1 MKVAVVGAGS
11 VGCYYGGL
19 LACAGHAVTLIGRA
33 SHVAAIQARGLILE
47 TAAGRRTVSLDAT
60 TEIDGVAGAEVVLIC
75 VKSGDTE
82 AAGRGLVPVLPSGA
96 AVLSLQNGV
105 DNADRL
111 CAVLGRDVV
120 PVAVYVATEMAGP
133 GHVRH
138 LGRGD
143 LMIGAGPAS
152 AAVAAA
158 FRAAGIPSTVSPNA
172 VDALWSKLVLN
183 CAYNALSA
191 VTRLP
196 YGRLLGVAGVPAVMA
211 DIVAECVAVAG
222 AADVRLPDDTL
233 ARVLALAETMP
244 GQLSSTAQ
252 DVIRGRPSEID
263 HLNGF
268 IVRRGAALGVP
279 TPVNRMLHALVKALE
294 SGSDAPA

>member
-19 LACAGHAVTLIGRA
+19 LALAGHTVTLIGRDR
-33 SHVAAIQARGLILE
+33 HVAAIRARGLVLE
-47 TAAGRRTVSLDAT
+47 RASGSETVPVAAT
-60 TEIDGVAGAEVVLIC
+60 TAIDGARDAEVVLVC

-82 AAGRGLVPVLPSGA
+82 AAGRGLAPVLRPDA
-96 AVLSLQNGV
+96 AIFSLQNGV
-105 DNADRL
+105 DNAERL
-111 CAVLGRDVV
+111 GRVLGRAVV
-120 PVAVYVATEMAGP
+120 PAAVYVATEMAGP

-143 LMIGAGPAS
+143 LVIGPGPAS
-152 AAVAAA
+152 EAVAAA
-158 FRAAGIPSTVSPNA
+158 LRDAAIPTTVSPDA
-172 VDALWSKLVLN
+172 LDALWSKLVLN

-191 VTRLP
+191 ATRLP
-196 YGRLLGVAGVPAVMA
+196 YGRLLGVAGIEAVMA
-211 DIVAECVAVAG
+211 DIVAECAAVA
-222 AADVRLPDDTL
+222 AAAGVRLPADTL
-233 ARVLALAETMP
+233 AQVLALAETMP

-252 DVIRGRPSEID
+252 DVMRGKPSEID

-268 IVRRGAALGVP
+268 IVRKGAEFGVP
-279 TPVNRMLHALVKALE
+279 APLNRLLHALVKALE